1 MTTIVEGLPYI
12 YDEKKI
18 VKAWKKVK
26 YFKYHNKR
34 LIVALEPLTRIKKDK
49 LLLHCQEI
57 RDSQ

>member
-49 LLLHCQEI
+49 LL
-57 RDSQ
+57 